1 MVLSKVRVMAKEL
14 TGQNLVLRECNP
26 AQLPPFP
33 YDPEGALFDPHVGQV
48 KESVY
53 FVIYLS
59 DEAIGDCVIYNPE
72 LGEVEFGIKIAKDY
86 RGKGYGSEAA
96 KIISDYC
103 LTTAGFPK
111 VHLKVLPYNG
121 RAIKSYEKAGFKRC
135 GKIVIDGVEFIKMER
150 AKR

>member
-1 MVLSKVRVMAKEL
+1 MKLSGDHLILKECEPAK
-14 TGQNLVLRECNP
+14 
-26 AQLPPFP
+26 LPPIP

-48 KESVY
+48 KEPMY
-53 FVIYLS
+53 FVVYVG

-72 LGEVEFGIKIAKDY
+72 LGEVEFGIKISPDY
-86 RGKGYGSEAA
+86 RDQGYGSEVS

-103 LTTAGFPK
+103 LTTAGYSK

-121 RAIKSYEKAGFKRC
+121 RAIRSYEKAGFRRC

-150 AKR
+150 TK